1 MSEQDA
7 ADANDPDA
15 GGETEDVDPD
25 SDPDADTAD
34 EESQVAAESA
44 ADEDNHAESGAGMGS
59 LQEELAEVLGDTL
72 THEPENDDSPAPAA
86 LEEVEA
92 PEGLVGG
99 VETTTPGETAR
110 WFELLRQRVET
121 LEDRLD
127 SREEEVADLT
137 SRLKRKQADFQNYK
151 QRQKKRM
158 REEKQ
163 RATEDLVERLLDVRD
178 NLERALDQ
186 DEGTDIRGGVEKTL
200 TQFDEQLQRENVERV
215 EPDPGEEVDPQRHE
229 ALVTIAA
236 GQPEGTV
243 AEVHR
248 PGYEMAGTV
257 IRPAQVAVSDGSE
270 VEDESVGDRRDEVT
284 EGDT

>member
-7 ADANDPDA
+7 TDANDSDA
-15 GGETEDVDPD
+15 GGETEDIDPD

-34 EESQVAAESA
+34 EESQVATQRAT
-44 ADEDNHAESGAGMGS
+44 DENDHAGMDS
-59 LQEELAEVLGDTL
+59 LHEEFTEVLGDTL
-72 THEPENDDSPAPAA
+72 TREPESDDSPTPAA
-86 LEEVEA
+86 LEEEA
-92 PEGLVGG
+92 PEGLVDG
-99 VETTTPGETAR
+99 VEATTPGETAR
-110 WFELLRQRVET
+110 WLELLRQRVEA
-121 LEDRLD
+121 LEAQLD
-127 SREEEVADLT
+127 SREDEVADLK

-151 QRQKKRM
+151 QRQKERM
-158 REEKQ
+158 RAEKQ

-215 EPDPGEEVDPQRHE
+215 EPDPGEKVDPQRHE
-229 ALVTIAA
+229 TLATIAA

-257 IRPAQVAVSDGSE
+257 IRPAQVAVSDGSGA
-270 VEDESVGDRRDEVT
+270 EDGSVGGSGEEVT